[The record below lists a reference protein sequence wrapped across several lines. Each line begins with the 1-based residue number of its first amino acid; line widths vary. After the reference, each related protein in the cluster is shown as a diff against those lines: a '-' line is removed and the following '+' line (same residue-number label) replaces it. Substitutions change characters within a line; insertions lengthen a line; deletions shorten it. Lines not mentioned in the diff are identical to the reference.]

1 MKTSEAINRQR
12 YMQPYMATVVAAGVV
27 VMIYTCAALPM
38 QELGLPYLLLTAV
51 TLFVG
56 SRITV
61 RFFRFDSCISVS
73 DIFIFLSLMMFDGE
87 AAIVLAGLEGFV
99 SSLRITKKKLT
110 MAFNSAGMLI
120 ATFITV
126 WVLRLCFGSI
136 TAVTQEAFSSR
147 LIMVTCVMAIVQYVT
162 NSGLVAAAGALL
174 INQPFWETD
183 KKHYVWASIT
193 YLAGASAAVI
203 TIKLIQVIGFY
214 AFMATLAI
222 LFIVYFTYTA
232 YLKSVESSTVQAE
245 QAERHLKEM

>member
-27 VMIYTCAALPM
+27 VMIYTCSALPM

-73 DIFIFLSLMMFDGE
+73 DIFIFLSLMLFDGE
-87 AAIVLAGLEGFV
+87 SAILLAGLEGFV

-110 MAFNSAGMLI
+110 MAFNSASMVI

-126 WVLRLCFGSI
+126 LTLRLCFGPISG
-136 TAVTQEAFSSR
+136 VTQGAFSSR
-147 LIMVTCVMAIVQYVT
+147 LVMAACLMAIVQYVC

-174 INQPFWETD
+174 INRPFWETY
-183 KKHYVWASIT
+183 KKHYVWTSIT
-193 YLAGASAAVI
+193 YLAGASAPVI
-203 TIKLIQVIGFY
+203 TIKLIHLIGFY
-214 AFMATLAI
+214 A
-222 LFIVYFTYTA
+222 V
-232 YLKSVESSTVQAE
+232 
-245 QAERHLKEM
+245 